1 MHASDEPNRIITR
14 RETMERSH
22 ALYAVTLRSLLLSA
36 PFLIALSAPLAA
48 PIQVQKTGEQLAQAA
63 KAVEAVSQGPGA
75 AIGGIHGDVRGASV
89 GLATDRQGGYVLA
102 EAGEKDKKQQQL
114 TQQEREKDR
123 QEWWEDK
130 DDKDNKDNKFFP
142 LARPERMREHEREK
156 ERTERRKDKDDDEDD
171 DKRRS
176 PHKNKHKHDEDDDK
190 RFSHD
195 KHKLLYR
202 TLLQGIV
209 K

>member
-1 MHASDEPNRIITR
+1 
-14 RETMERSH
+14 MERSH

-48 PIQVQKTGEQLAQAA
+48 PIQVQKTDAQLEQAA

-75 AIGGIHGDVRGASV
+75 ALGGIHGDVRGASV

-130 DDKDNKDNKFFP
+130 DDKDNKDNKFSPHKDKHQDNDEDHKRF
-142 LARPERMREHEREK
+142 ARRERMREHEREK

-176 PHKNKHKHDEDDDK
+176 PHKHKHQHDEDDDK

-195 KHKLLYR
+195 KHKLLYP